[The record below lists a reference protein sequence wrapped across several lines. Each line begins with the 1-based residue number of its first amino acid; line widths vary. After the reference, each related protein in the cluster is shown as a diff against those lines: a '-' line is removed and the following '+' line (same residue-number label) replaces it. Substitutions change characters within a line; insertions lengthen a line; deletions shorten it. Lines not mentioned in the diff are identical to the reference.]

1 MRVTLAYVSGMRL
14 TNSIT
19 DCDERWPSFY
29 RAEAKRLRPIFGDAF
44 VELHHVGSTAVE
56 GLAAKPEID
65 ILVVVSDPSRLA
77 QWQAELL
84 RLGYRRGGDLMEG
97 HHFFKRDEGGV
108 RTHKLHICPS
118 GHSQVSRML
127 GIRDRLRGNL
137 SDRRAYAELKLRLEG
152 ENRTG
157 IAEYLNAKAPFLDD
171 LYRKSQGGLKID

>member
-19 DCDERWPSFY
+19 DYDERWPSFY

-65 ILVVVSDPSRLA
+65 ILVVVSDSGCLA
-77 QWQAELL
+77 QWQSELL

-97 HHFFKRDEGGV
+97 HHFFKRDKGGV

-127 GIRDRLRGNL
+127 GIRDHLRGNL
-137 SDRRAYAELKLRLEG
+137 SDRRAYAELKLRLER